1 MGIQVKVAGRIRPVF
16 LRRECF
22 HAEVTDRTVRSFLF
36 RRDVY
41 AVRIEDGFA
50 LLDEK
55 GDLWRPVTKVYDSDA
70 ASVPH
75 PLDWLVPAF
84 NVLRYKRS
92 SMGIH
97 DPACGEGMLEKWDR
111 ASGTWKAVRV
121 SRKKADWLFNQ
132 GIRAEGGWRITART
146 YWAGVRC
153 GAALK
158 IGSRRAE
165 GRGQ

>member
-1 MGIQVKVAGRIRPVF
+1 MGIQAKVAGRIRPVF
-16 LRRECF
+16 LRPECF
-22 HAEVTDRTVRSFLF
+22 HAEVTDRTVRSFLV

-121 SRKKADWLFNQ
+121 SRRKADWLFSQ
-132 GIRAEGGWRITART
+132 GIRAEGGWRITAGT
-146 YWAGVRC
+146 YWVGVRC
-153 GAALK
+153 GAAGK
-158 IGSRRAE
+158 SVKDWWMDR
-165 GRGQ
+165 